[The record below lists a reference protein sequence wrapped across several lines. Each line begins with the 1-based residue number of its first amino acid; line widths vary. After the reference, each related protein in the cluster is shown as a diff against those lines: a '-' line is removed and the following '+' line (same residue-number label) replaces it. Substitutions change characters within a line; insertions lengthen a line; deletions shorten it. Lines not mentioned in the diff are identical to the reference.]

1 MKKIEIK
8 NKQEGPGIRYIGWS
22 GRGWAD
28 GGPVSAGPLSSQAP
42 LWDRLSQEIGINIVR
57 VGFTMKHFVPTDL
70 TQSFSFPEF
79 IKKGMENTEVSWAK
93 SRDTAYSY
101 ELKRCHELGWK
112 ILICVNPSLNKE
124 WEPYRLTKSSDFLPF
139 WESFCFHLAGYIHE
153 NWPGMAQFFEIT
165 NEPDIGYF
173 DGDTSLPD
181 YKGIRRGISP
191 FQYRLLL
198 DRAYQGIK
206 RAVPEAKVIGPGLA
220 RWNQKWVKKVLRKKR
235 PCLDGLS
242 YHNVGGNFKDAR
254 IIKQAKNLLSNHT
267 ILSSDMVFNSEWAW
281 WPHHDTNDLETALR
295 VSQILYRQAVGGAYA
310 SLYLGPAQPKDF
322 TKGLGVL
329 KFDPNDPDPAEKTRT
344 FHAFKLMTRGV
355 LKGKRL
361 QVISPLKKLNV
372 LALYKDNQDLVV
384 TLLNPSQKE
393 FKEVSLKLDES
404 FALKKDSLLKVYKF
418 DHHQVDYLQQSDYNI
433 FKNFRI
439 QPKSITQ
446 FVIPKEKA

>member
-28 GGPVSAGPLSSQAP
+28 GGPLSAGPLSSQAP
-42 LWDRLSQEIGINIVR
+42 LWDRLSQEIGINMVR

-70 TQSFSFPEF
+70 SQSFSFPES
-79 IKKGMENTEVSWAK
+79 IKQGMENTEVSWAK
-93 SRDTAYSY
+93 SRDTAYAY
-101 ELKRCHELGWK
+101 AVKRCQELGWK
-112 ILICVNPSLNKE
+112 VLICVNPSLNDD
-124 WEPYRLTKSSDFLPF
+124 WEPHRLTASSPFLGL

-198 DRAYQGIK
+198 EKAYQGIK

-220 RWNQKWVKKVLRKKR
+220 RWNQKWVKKVLNKDSLY
-235 PCLDGLS
+235 LDGLS
-242 YHNVGGNFKDAR
+242 YHNVGGNLKDAR
-254 IIKQAKNLLSNHT
+254 TLKKAKTLLSDYLS
-267 ILSSDMVFNSEWAW
+267 LSSNMVFNSEWAW
-281 WPHHDTNDLETALR
+281 WPHHDTDDLETALR

-322 TKGLGVL
+322 SKGLGVL
-329 KFDPNDPDPAEKTRT
+329 KFDPNEPDSAEKTRT

-361 QVISPLKKLNV
+361 QVKNPFNKLKV
-372 LALYKDNQDLVV
+372 LVLCRDNQDLVI
-384 TLLNPSQKE
+384 TLLNPSPKE
-393 FKEVSLKLDES
+393 FKDVCLNLDKS
-404 FALKKDSLLKVYKF
+404 FDLKKDSLLKVYKF
-418 DHHQVDYLQQSDYNI
+418 DHNQVDYLKQSDCNI
-433 FKNFRI
+433 LKKFSVGS
-439 QPKSITQ
+439 KSIIQ
-446 FVIPKEKA
+446 FVWE